1 MSLRRRLVFV
11 TGAFGLVALAVILW
25 APTVGSTPVS
35 LERAFDRRIPWAD
48 NVDAQI
54 FFVARLPRVL
64 AGSLIGAAL
73 AAAGVVLQAMLRN
86 PLATPF
92 TLGVSA
98 GAALGAMLAIAWRLD
113 VGAVGVSSVPIAS
126 FLGSLVAMAAVLTG
140 RRSMTS
146 HIVLSGHLR

>member
-11 TGAFGLVALAVILW
+11 TGAFGLVALAVLLW

-35 LERAFDRRIPWAD
+35 LARAFDRRIPWAD

-73 AAAGVVLQAMLRN
+73 AAAGI
-86 PLATPF
+86 P
-92 TLGVSA
+92 G
-98 GAALGAMLAIAWRLD
+98 G
-113 VGAVGVSSVPIAS
+113 PIND
-126 FLGSLVAMAAVLTG
+126 MAAVFADPQVIARGLRIDSEGMPGVASPIVIDG
-140 RRSMTS
+140 RRQLADRPSPPLPS
-146 HIVLSGHLR
+146 L